1 MSNDILKKA
10 KKIKLLIS
18 DVDGVLTNGQLIFDS
33 QGKELK
39 AFHARDGLGINMLK
53 RAGIEFA
60 IITKRISEAVTY
72 RAKNLKLTHVYQ
84 GQENKTVAY
93 NELLGLLNVTDDEV
107 AYIGDDLTDLVL
119 VKRAGLGATVA
130 DAPPIMHKHADWISS
145 LPGGHG
151 AVRELCDLI
160 LLAQDKLDSVQ
171 QSYLES
177 DQ

>member
-1 MSNDILKKA
+1 MTNDVLKKA

-53 RAGIEFA
+53 KGNIEFA
-60 IITKRISEAVTY
+60 IITKRVSEAVTY
-72 RAKNLKLTHVYQ
+72 RAQNLKLTHVYQ

-93 NELLGLLNVTDDEV
+93 NELLELLHVSDEEV
-107 AYIGDDLTDLVL
+107 AYIGDDLTDLAL
-119 VKRAGLGATVA
+119 VKRAGLGATVV
-130 DAPPIMHKHADWISS
+130 DAPPIMHKYADWISA

-160 LLAQDKLDSVQ
+160 LHAQDKLDDVQ

-177 DQ
+177 EQ

>member
-1 MSNDILKKA
+1 MNSDIIAKA
-10 KKIKLLIS
+10 KKIKLIIS

-39 AFHARDGLGINMLK
+39 AFHARDGLGIFTVRK
-53 RAGIEFA
+53 AGIEFA
-60 IITKRISEAVTY
+60 IITKRSSEALTHRVH
-72 RAKNLKLTHVYQ
+72 NLKLKYVYQ

-93 NELLGLLNVTDDEV
+93 NELLQLLNLTDDEV
-107 AYIGDDLTDLVL
+107 AYIGDDLTDLAL
-119 VKRAGLGATVA
+119 IKRAGLGATVA
-130 DAPPIMHKHADWISS
+130 DAPAIMHKHADWISL

-160 LLAQDKLDSVQ
+160 LFAQDKLDAIHE
-171 QSYLES
+171 SYMES